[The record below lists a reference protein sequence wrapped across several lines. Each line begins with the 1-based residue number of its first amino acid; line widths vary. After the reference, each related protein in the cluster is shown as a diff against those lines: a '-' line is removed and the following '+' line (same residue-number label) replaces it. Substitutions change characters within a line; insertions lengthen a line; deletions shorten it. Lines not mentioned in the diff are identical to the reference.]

1 MINSKYKSN
10 RYDQSS
16 TYALTLHEV
25 LGAAGLNFKPYA
37 AWRRALLP
45 MPPPTRLA
53 RRSLH
58 EAHQYPTPHPL
69 HTALLRV
76 KGGNRPM

>member
-1 MINSKYKSN
+1 MLSSLIFSYFDFLLYSIYKVIMINSKYKSN

-37 AWRRALLP
+37 AWRRRVTSNAAAAPGEAL
-45 MPPPTRLA
+45 A
-53 RRSLH
+53 
-58 EAHQYPTPHPL
+58 A
-69 HTALLRV
+69 
-76 KGGNRPM
+76 

>member
-37 AWRRALLP
+37 AWRRRALLP
-45 MPPPTRLA
+45 TAAAVAPGEALA
-53 RRSLH
+53 
-58 EAHQYPTPHPL
+58 A
-69 HTALLRV
+69 
-76 KGGNRPM
+76 